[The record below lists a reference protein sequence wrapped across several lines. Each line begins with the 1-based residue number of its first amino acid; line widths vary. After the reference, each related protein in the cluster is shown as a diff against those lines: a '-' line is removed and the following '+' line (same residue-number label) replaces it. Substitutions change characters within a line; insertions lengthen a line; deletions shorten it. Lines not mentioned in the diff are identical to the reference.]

1 MTIGY
6 DFVNTGFA
14 GRNWPGWMQYFS
26 FAMDLTFNKLEVR
39 GGQTIAYSDNEGHSY
54 PYTLPNDARMK
65 GYEVA
70 WTFLFMAHYG
80 FLRDDVAPSG
90 RINPYIGVG
99 LPYVDRASFYG
110 QVGVW

>member
-1 MTIGY
+1 MAAKPLVIHTPSIG
-6 DFVNTGFA
+6 
-14 GRNWPGWMQYFS
+14 W
-26 FAMDLTFNKLEVR
+26 
-39 GGQTIAYSDNEGHSY
+39 SDSGNV
-54 PYTLPNDARMK
+54 TLPNDLRIK

-99 LPYVDRASFYG
+99 LPYCGPGMRPRGLGITSGAVP
-110 QVGVW
+110 